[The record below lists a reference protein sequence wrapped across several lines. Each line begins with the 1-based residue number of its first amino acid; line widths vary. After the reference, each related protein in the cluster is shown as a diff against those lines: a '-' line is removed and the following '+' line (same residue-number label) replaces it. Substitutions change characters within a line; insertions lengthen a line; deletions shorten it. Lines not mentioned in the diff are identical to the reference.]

1 MSILGRLIPAI
12 DSAQADPEIMER
24 QLGRMRDRMRAGV
37 DVRGAPFRPY
47 KRLPKDGR
55 TAPLG
60 RGGVRLIDAAKV
72 SAIPSLDGVDLV
84 AKMSGEARK
93 ITFYQNRMRQF
104 VGFSDGDRPDGR
116 ADFLAAIRRSLR

>member
-1 MSILGRLIPAI
+1 
-12 DSAQADPEIMER
+12 
-24 QLGRMRDRMRAGV
+24 MRAGV
-37 DVRGAPFRPY
+37 DVHGAPFRPY

-60 RGGVRLIDAAKV
+60 RGGVALINAAKV
-72 SAIPSLDGVDLV
+72 GVVTSLDGADLV

-104 VGFSDGDRPDGR
+104 VGFSDQDRSDGR
-116 ADFLAAIRRSLR
+116 SDFIASIKSSLR